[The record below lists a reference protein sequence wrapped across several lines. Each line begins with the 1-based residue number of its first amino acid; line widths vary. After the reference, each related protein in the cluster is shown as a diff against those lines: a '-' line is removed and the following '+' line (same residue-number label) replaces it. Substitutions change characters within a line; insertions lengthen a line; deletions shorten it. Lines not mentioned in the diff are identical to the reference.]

1 MCTVPTVLIDCT
13 EEGCRKRK
21 KAIFEQWGCARTGST
36 KLHKPPKT
44 TQRCSRIEVFSTC
57 RRERLYAICKFL
69 MGQPWAHGSRR
80 CKCQVTRLNWQT
92 TRHRQRSLRAIEK
105 IFIRATTKQA
115 DQLVAI
121 VYAKES
127 ARIMTGS
134 AQKRLASAVRPA
146 LGLPIQL
153 LH

>member
-1 MCTVPTVLIDCT
+1 
-13 EEGCRKRK
+13 
-21 KAIFEQWGCARTGST
+21 
-36 KLHKPPKT
+36 
-44 TQRCSRIEVFSTC
+44 
-57 RRERLYAICKFL
+57 
-69 MGQPWAHGSRR
+69 
-80 CKCQVTRLNWQT
+80 
-92 TRHRQRSLRAIEK
+92 LRAIEK

-134 AQKRLASAVRPA
+134 AQKKLASAVRPA
-146 LGLPIQL
+146 LGIPIQL